1 MTFKLGHM
9 LGLVRLRL
17 QLSPNSQILVITFH
31 DLVLLGHVDVVQY
44 TIYELGFFSS
54 LYNVCTRKIQAQ

>member
-1 MTFKLGHM
+1 
-9 LGLVRLRL
+9 
-17 QLSPNSQILVITFH
+17 
-31 DLVLLGHVDVVQY
+31 LVLLGHVDVVQY